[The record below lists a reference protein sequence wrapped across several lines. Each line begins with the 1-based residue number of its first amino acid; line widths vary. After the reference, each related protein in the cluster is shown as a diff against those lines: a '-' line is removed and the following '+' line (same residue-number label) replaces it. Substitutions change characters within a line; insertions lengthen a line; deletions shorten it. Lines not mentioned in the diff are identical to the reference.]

1 MKNKIISIGHKN
13 PDTDSALSA
22 ILVSKFSKKIFG
34 FETQGVV
41 AGNINN
47 ETKYILQ
54 MLKMEKPKILK
65 KIKNENVVL
74 VDTTEPKQII
84 EGLTEDNLLAIIDHH
99 NLGGLKSSKPIFT
112 RIEAV
117 GCTGSIIYKILKE
130 KRIKIDKPSAIL
142 MITCIISDT
151 LNFNSPTTTVDDKII
166 FKELNKIAKL
176 DIKKFV
182 NELFS
187 AKSSLEGISVND
199 IISKDY
205 KQFDMGK
212 YKVGIG
218 VWETT
223 IVESIN
229 IQSDKIIKAL
239 AKKKSYEKMDY
250 MFFAVVD
257 IIKNNSYLYI
267 IGKEEEELAKNVF
280 GIAKNNILFSKGIV
294 SRKKQLVPPLM
305 NELSNGLRK

>member
-22 ILVSKFSKKIFG
+22 ILISRFSKRIFG
-34 FETQGVV
+34 FETEGVV
-41 AGNINN
+41 AGSINN

-54 MLKMEKPKILK
+54 MLKIEKPRILK
-65 KIKNENVVL
+65 KIKNENVIL

-84 EGLTEDNLLAIIDHH
+84 EGLTENNLLAIIDHH
-99 NLGGLKSSKPIFT
+99 NLGGLKSSKPIFA
-112 RIEAV
+112 RVEAV

-130 KRIKIDKPSAIL
+130 KNIKIDKASATL

-151 LNFNSPTTTVDDKII
+151 LNFNSPTATADDKII

-182 NELFS
+182 SKLFS
-187 AKSSLEGISVND
+187 AKSSLKGISVND

-223 IVESIN
+223 AVETVN
-229 IQSDKIIKAL
+229 IQKDKIIEAL
-239 AKKKSYEKMDY
+239 AGKKSQEKMDY

-267 IGKEEEELAKNVF
+267 IGDKEEKLAKDVF
-280 GIAKNNILFSKGIV
+280 GIAKNNIVFSKDTV

-305 NELSNGLRK
+305 NKLGDKLKK